1 MARGSVPVRPGS
13 AGVDTDGVPAG
24 PARAIPRH
32 PAEPI
37 TCRAVANTPKRP
49 NKRRVE
55 GGRVTPKGGPTKRR
69 LDDTNPD
76 ASSRY
81 TPPVPISYKES
92 PPWVPIIMF
101 AFFAL
106 GMVIIF
112 LHYVDLFL
120 PGASSNWWLF
130 AGLGSILAGIITAT
144 QYR

>member
-1 MARGSVPVRPGS
+1 MDRTRLRP
-13 AGVDTDGVPAG
+13 
-24 PARAIPRH
+24 
-32 PAEPI
+32 
-37 TCRAVANTPKRP
+37 RAVVDPVTCPAVASSSKRP

-69 LDDTNPD
+69 LEDENPD

-81 TPPVPISYKES
+81 TPPVPLSYKES
-92 PPWVPIIMF
+92 PQWVPILMF
-101 AFFAL
+101 TFFGL
-106 GMVIIF
+106 GMVVIF